1 MLHFPAAIAVGI
13 KPPRRWDG
21 IGLGII
27 AADPALRLLT
37 PLLKKRR
44 ARLQRVPQL
53 PVQVMRAL
61 VSVLAPSC
69 PTHMQRRAQPMGLLH
84 NVLLSSCT
92 CSVSC
97 CAHGGWRLELPPAWV
112 RGVGRRVAR
121 CQPARGESHCSPFSL
136 LGHCS
141 VPGGGSPL
149 HPAQLARTLAP
160 STPTVPS
167 CSGCSTWSRVVTQ
180 PNLHPCSG
188 KAPVSHK

>member
-1 MLHFPAAIAVGI
+1 MLTDSPAEEAQGQAAEGSPAASAGDESPCVCPGSFLPHTHAEKGSAHGLAARCTAV
-13 KPPRRWDG
+13 
-21 IGLGII
+21 L
-27 AADPALRLLT
+27 
-37 PLLKKRR
+37 
-44 ARLQRVPQL
+44 
-53 PVQVMRAL
+53 M
-61 VSVLAPSC
+61 
-69 PTHMQRRAQPMGLLH
+69 H
-84 NVLLSSCT
+84 LLSELLCT
-92 CSVSC
+92 R
-97 CAHGGWRLELPPAWV
+97 RLVLHPAWV

-136 LGHCS
+136 LGHCG

-188 KAPVSHK
+188 KAPVSHQ

>member
-27 AADPALRLLT
+27 AADPALCLLT

-53 PVQVMRAL
+53 PVEVMRAP
-61 VSVLAPSC
+61 VSVRAPSC

-84 NVLLSSCT
+84 DVLLSSCT

-97 CAHGGWRLELPPAWV
+97 CAHGGW
-112 RGVGRRVAR
+112 
-121 CQPARGESHCSPFSL
+121 
-136 LGHCS
+136 
-141 VPGGGSPL
+141 
-149 HPAQLARTLAP
+149 
-160 STPTVPS
+160 S
-167 CSGCSTWSRVVTQ
+167 CLQHG
-180 PNLHPCSG
+180 
-188 KAPVSHK
+188 